1 MSRSLFELLGIVKEL
16 KAVVPDDLN
25 TLSLPNKLKVV
36 RKLTEILVKHKITI
50 EEINDILDNVSP
62 MLSIWGFLD
71 K

>member
-16 KAVVPDDLN
+16 KTVVPDDLN